1 MKKLGLICF
10 FLFTQTFA
18 FSQIDR
24 LLRFSVVPVDNNQKV
39 QVRWTMNAGST
50 CSDVVVERSIDS
62 INFNEVYVYPS
73 ICGDADVA
81 VSYSW
86 IDPEPSQS
94 GPSYYRLKLDGIEFS
109 LISVF
114 NVGSILKESEILVFP
129 NPSNGVFTVEF
140 KNPKKEKFDVLFYAS
155 NGSLLFHEKNLIG
168 NSYSPYL
175 SNIESGIYTIKIQFE
190 NSNSE
195 SIKVLIR

>member
-1 MKKLGLICF
+1 MKKLSLICF
-10 FLFTQTFA
+10 FLFTQSLA
-18 FSQIDR
+18 FSQSDR
-24 LLRFSVVPVDNNQKV
+24 LLRFSVVPVDNYQKA

-50 CSDVVVERSIDS
+50 CLDVVVERSTDS

-86 IDPEPSQS
+86 IDPDPPQS

-109 LISVF
+109 LTAVF
-114 NVGSILKESEILVFP
+114 NAGTDFRESEILVFP

-140 KNPKKEKFDVLFYAS
+140 KNPKKEKFDVLFYTL

-168 NSYSPYL
+168 NSYSPYF
-175 SNIESGIYTIKIQFE
+175 STIKSGIYIVKIQFE
-190 NSNSE
+190 GNNSNS
-195 SIKVLIR
+195 IKVMIR

>member
-18 FSQIDR
+18 FSQSDR

-81 VSYSW
+81 VS
-86 IDPEPSQS
+86 
-94 GPSYYRLKLDGIEFS
+94 
-109 LISVF
+109 
-114 NVGSILKESEILVFP
+114 
-129 NPSNGVFTVEF
+129 
-140 KNPKKEKFDVLFYAS
+140 
-155 NGSLLFHEKNLIG
+155 
-168 NSYSPYL
+168 
-175 SNIESGIYTIKIQFE
+175 
-190 NSNSE
+190 
-195 SIKVLIR
+195 